1 MVKEEDSISLLEEQ
15 MSEQQREYVAHM
27 QGAQIITED
36 QIMQLK
42 PIPRK
47 NQADGA
53 TILKGEEN

>member
-1 MVKEEDSISLLEEQ
+1 